1 MYRCQLCG
9 AVSQPR
15 QKAHRLTV
23 ETRPKIYPLRK
34 EVHRYAW
41 TDYERRYH
49 LSWLTDPGGHGRETV
64 REIVVCE
71 KCQRRYSQRKQE

>member
-1 MYRCQLCG
+1 MCD

-34 EVHRYAW
+34 EVHRHAW

-49 LSWLTDPGGHGRETV
+49 SSWLDDPGGRGRETV
-64 REIVVCE
+64 REIVVCQA
-71 KCQRRYSQRKQE
+71 CQRRYSQRKQE